1 METNNG
7 IFEEVRPYWGIIAGV
22 FVAEIIMAAII
33 CDLAVKDEG
42 HELLT
47 IAGGL
52 VIFPLVIALYYL
64 GKRLTEKHNLTIGVV
79 VPIVVFLLVGGF
91 MALLQ
96 VVFNINIAFWIGVFN
111 IFFIC
116 IVLFSYIAF
125 LIYDSA
131 TH

>member
-7 IFEEVRPYWGIIAGV
+7 IFEEIRPYLGIIAGV

-33 CDLAVKDEG
+33 CDFAVKDEE

-47 IAGGL
+47 TAGGL
-52 VIFPLVIALYYL
+52 VVFPLVIALYYL
-64 GKRLTEKHNLTIGVV
+64 GKHLTEKHNLTIGIV